1 MWNNLFISYQLE
13 NPERD
18 QEAIAKAI
26 DALGNSTQLHA
37 TCWYV
42 NSPKNATEAG
52 NHLGAVMEKNDIL
65 VVTNTSNDSA
75 IWHNLEEKK
84 EIRIK
89 QNWKR

>member
-1 MWNNLFISYQLE
+1 MWNNLFISYQL
-13 NPERD
+13 NDPEQN

-26 DALGNSTQLHA
+26 DTLGNSTQLHD

-42 NSPKNATEAG
+42 NSPKNASEAG
-52 NHLGAVMEKNDIL
+52 SLLGRVLDEADIL
-65 VVTNTSNDSA
+65 IVTNTSSDSA
-75 IWHNLEEKK
+75 IWHNLNEKQ

>member
-1 MWNNLFISYQLE
+1 MWNNLFISYQLN
-13 NPERD
+13 NPETN

-26 DALGNSTQLHA
+26 DALGNSTQLHS

-42 NSPKNATEAG
+42 NSPKNASEAG
-52 NHLGAVMEKNDIL
+52 NFLGRVLDKADVLI
-65 VVTNTSNDSA
+65 VTNTSNDSA
-75 IWHNLEEKK
+75 IWHNLSDKQ